1 VTWHGTLAFSGGEIL
16 DGGHE
21 VEYFNPIDIPLCINI
36 TPLGQRYRQAH
47 GGFDEAKILY
57 WLCRHDKERL
67 AKTQMP
73 ASPPTDPHW

>member
-36 TPLGQRYRQAH
+36 TPLV
-47 GGFDEAKILY
+47 
-57 WLCRHDKERL
+57 
-67 AKTQMP
+67 
-73 ASPPTDPHW
+73 